1 VNERIAR
8 IPPSMIRS
16 INALKRP
23 EDIDFGLG
31 EPTLRPDPAA
41 FEAGMEWTRR
51 HGSPYSPNAGFPE
64 LRVAIAAYLT
74 RTAAPAARF
83 AVENVCVTVGSEEAL
98 YLAIKTVL
106 RPGQDEVVI
115 AEPCYLAYPKICMLE
130 GIDYRMVG
138 LDPGDRFRPDAD
150 RVLEA
155 VGERTRLVVINSP
168 GNPTGRIWPERELAR
183 LAEGLRQRGGARPV
197 YVLTDEVYR
206 ELYYADSP
214 PPGMAG
220 LHPHTLVAGSLSKSN
235 ALTGLRVG
243 WLAGPPDVIAA
254 ATTVHQFVNTS
265 ATTFAQRVALH
276 IFSGEGQLGA
286 HRPHYRHARSR
297 LLAAA
302 ARAGV
307 DLIPPEGAFYAFI
320 RLPAE
325 RAHDSLAAAHD
336 LLERKRVVAVPGRAF
351 GDAGEGWL
359 RISWVLEPERIE
371 EGIERIGAWIAGAE
385 GPSS

>member
-1 VNERIAR
+1 
-8 IPPSMIRS
+8 
-16 INALKRP
+16 
-23 EDIDFGLG
+23 
-31 EPTLRPDPAA
+31 
-41 FEAGMEWTRR
+41 MEWTRR

-64 LRVAIAAYLT
+64 LRAAIAAYLT
-74 RTAAPAARF
+74 RTSAPAARF
-83 AVENVCVTVGSEEAL
+83 APENVCVTVGSEEAL
-98 YLAIKTVL
+98 YLAIKAVV
-106 RPGQDEVVI
+106 RPGEDEVLI

-130 GIDYRMVG
+130 GIDHRMVA

-155 VGERTRLVVINSP
+155 VGEHTRLVVINSP
-168 GNPTGRIWPERELAR
+168 GNPTGRVWPERELAR
-183 LAEGLRQRGGARPV
+183 LAEGLRRGEGERPV

-220 LHPHTLVAGSLSKSN
+220 LHPYTLVAGSLSKSN
-235 ALTGLRVG
+235 ALTGLRIG
-243 WLAGPPDVIAA
+243 WLAGPADVVAA

-276 IFSGEGQLGA
+276 LFSGEGQLGA
-286 HRPHYRHARSR
+286 HRPHYLHARSR

-302 ARAGV
+302 RRAGV

-325 RAHDSLAAAHD
+325 RAGDSLAAAHD

-351 GDAGEGWL
+351 GEAGEGWL

-371 EGIERIGAWIAGAE
+371 EGIERIGAWIAGDGGTAA
-385 GPSS
+385 